1 MRINDILS
9 NIEIPDDLNAVV
21 QNSIRDAEM
30 YRRKRQRY
38 NRIFASSAAAVFVMF
53 TSLIIGQ
60 PAWARSIPFIA
71 NVFDYVNENLI
82 VKGQFTPYV
91 TNINETV
98 QSNGIG
104 ITITEIYCDG
114 ENLFISYNINSCESF
129 SDLADTTYMGN
140 QIELDQTITIT
151 ITDGDS
157 VPVSLD
163 DIGNGQYVYGQ
174 FTDDHNYVGASS
186 YLQEKEAFPEKF
198 TADICIDEVRILSDR
213 EVNRDCA
220 IAGNWRF
227 SIPVEV
233 NRTDLSVLYPDVE
246 NRGHTIDKITVSP
259 FLVSVY
265 TSYPDIYSDRK
276 YIDYDVVCF
285 SDLSDVPLACNGI
298 AGDTQAFYKFNR
310 ADMKGSLRIYVVDY
324 AEMRGKG
331 ENTTDENV
339 IKKYAITDTVIQLD

>member
-1 MRINDILS
+1 MRIDDILS

-21 QNSIRDAEM
+21 QNSICDAEM

-129 SDLADTTYMGN
+129 SDLADTSYMGN

-186 YLQEKEAFPEKF
+186 YLQEERSFPGKNLRQIYALTRSGSCRTEK
-198 TADICIDEVRILSDR
+198 
-213 EVNRDCA
+213 
-220 IAGNWRF
+220 
-227 SIPVEV
+227 
-233 NRTDLSVLYPDVE
+233 
-246 NRGHTIDKITVSP
+246 
-259 FLVSVY
+259 
-265 TSYPDIYSDRK
+265 
-276 YIDYDVVCF
+276 
-285 SDLSDVPLACNGI
+285 
-298 AGDTQAFYKFNR
+298 
-310 ADMKGSLRIYVVDY
+310 
-324 AEMRGKG
+324 
-331 ENTTDENV
+331 
-339 IKKYAITDTVIQLD
+339 

>member
-1 MRINDILS
+1 MRIDDILS

-21 QNSIRDAEM
+21 QNSICDAEM

-140 QIELDQTITIT
+140 QIELDQTILQLLTATACLSAWMISEM
-151 ITDGDS
+151 DS
-157 VPVSLD
+157 T
-163 DIGNGQYVYGQ
+163 
-174 FTDDHNYVGASS
+174 FTDN
-186 YLQEKEAFPEKF
+186 LQMTTIMSVHHHICRRKKLSRKNLRQIYALTRSGSCRTEK
-198 TADICIDEVRILSDR
+198 
-213 EVNRDCA
+213 
-220 IAGNWRF
+220 
-227 SIPVEV
+227 
-233 NRTDLSVLYPDVE
+233 
-246 NRGHTIDKITVSP
+246 
-259 FLVSVY
+259 
-265 TSYPDIYSDRK
+265 
-276 YIDYDVVCF
+276 
-285 SDLSDVPLACNGI
+285 
-298 AGDTQAFYKFNR
+298 
-310 ADMKGSLRIYVVDY
+310 
-324 AEMRGKG
+324 
-331 ENTTDENV
+331 
-339 IKKYAITDTVIQLD
+339 

>member
-1 MRINDILS
+1 
-9 NIEIPDDLNAVV
+9 
-21 QNSIRDAEM
+21 
-30 YRRKRQRY
+30 
-38 NRIFASSAAAVFVMF
+38 
-53 TSLIIGQ
+53 
-60 PAWARSIPFIA
+60 
-71 NVFDYVNENLI
+71 
-82 VKGQFTPYV
+82 
-91 TNINETV
+91 
-98 QSNGIG
+98 
-104 ITITEIYCDG
+104 
-114 ENLFISYNINSCESF
+114 
-129 SDLADTTYMGN
+129 MGN

-324 AEMRGKG
+324 AEMREKG